1 MKRAIFSLLFL
12 ALLSSSCVIA
22 VTPGD
27 FVGNGK
33 VVTTSLPVSGYGA
46 VKNMT
51 SGQVRLRMGSS
62 RSVSVTI
69 DENLVEYLDIH
80 TENDALVIALQ
91 PGKSLYRYTKFT
103 VDVTLPTLNEIGV
116 YGSGNISVLNRF
128 NGQSIVMTDQGSG
141 VISGDFEYDHITAT
155 ILGSGNL
162 KLSGGSD
169 RLDARIYGSGNIQ
182 ATDFTAGEAVVA
194 INGSGSCTLRVLD
207 SLDAR
212 IYGSGS
218 VYYRGYPSISI
229 TDFGSGEVKQLLR

>member
-1 MKRAIFSLLFL
+1 MKRVIFSLLFL

-33 VVTTSLPVSGYGA
+33 VVTASLPLSGYGA

-51 SGQVRLRMGSS
+51 SGQVRLRMGAS

-80 TENDALVIALQ
+80 TENDTLVIALQ
-91 PGKSLYRYTKFT
+91 PGKSLYRYTEFT
-103 VDVTLPTLNEIGV
+103 VDVMLPTLNEIGV

-128 NGQSIVMTDQGSG
+128 SGRSIVMTDQGSG
-141 VISGDFEYDHITAT
+141 FISGDFEYDHLTAT
-155 ILGSGNL
+155 ILGSGNI

-169 RLDARIYGSGNIQ
+169 RLDATIYGSGSIQ
-182 ATDFTAGEAVVA
+182 AAGFSAGEAAVA
-194 INGSGSCTLRVLD
+194 VNGSGSCTLRVLD

-229 TDFGSGEVKQLLR
+229 ADFGSGEVRQLLR